1 MIFLTFHVIYSIHAN
16 LPIPAIAHNHIWGV
30 TTNIHGI
37 TSHKISAGSNPTC
50 LYRHPVQSPCLA
62 TGLLSAKTRASYL
75 FKNLSNK
82 AGDMEKIVKS
92 RVRELE
98 DSKH

>member
-1 MIFLTFHVIYSIHAN
+1 M
-16 LPIPAIAHNHIWGV
+16 
-30 TTNIHGI
+30 
-37 TSHKISAGSNPTC
+37 
-50 LYRHPVQSPCLA
+50 A
-62 TGLLSAKTRASYL
+62 TGLLSAKGGASYL
-75 FKNLSNK
+75 FKNLLNK